1 MGRERR
7 FSVERGSSYPG
18 DCSHEFRP
26 VAPARRSRGSFFG
39 GDGEGSESNSRHS
52 RQGAAGARRNSKSG
66 QPIMTMIFRKPIEGI
81 ERPQMPADVV
91 IVGGGPAGMAC
102 ALRLAQLI
110 DAHNAAH
117 PDSQLSKENIYV
129 LEKAREI
136 GQHCLSGALLDPR
149 SMRELLPDFEKE
161 APLDAKVDKESVYF
175 LTEKSK
181 FKFPITPPPLRD
193 HGNYVISL
201 NRFVKWLGSKVEE
214 TGITIFTG
222 FAGSELLF
230 EGDRVTGVRTD
241 DKGVDK
247 EGHQKS
253 NFEPGYDLQAKIV
266 ILAEGPRGSL
276 TKQLIN
282 KFDLAKNTNPQ
293 TYGVGVKELWE
304 VPAGRIAPG
313 EVIYTMGWPLTT
325 KEYGGAWIYGSKD
338 NVVSLG
344 FVTGLDYADPRLDPQ
359 RVLQQFKRHPFVA
372 KLLEGGKMI
381 RYGAK
386 SLPYGGWWA
395 IPPVAGN
402 GWMILGDSAGF
413 LNSARLKGIHLAIK
427 SGMLAAET
435 AFEALKKDDSSAA
448 MLGEYQKKVESSWIK
463 DELWKVRN
471 MHQGF
476 EQGLYAGMFHTGL
489 QMITGGRGLRNRY
502 PARAG
507 HEHMHKLAELPADG
521 GAEAHLLGPAKGD
534 GRLTFDKLTDL
545 YHSGTKHEEDQPS
558 HLVIDDTNIC
568 NTRCVKEYGS
578 PCQNFCPANVY
589 EMVDDA
595 SQPNGKLISLNPSNC
610 VHCKTCDIADPY
622 QIITWVPPEGG
633 GGPNYDGM

>member
-1 MGRERR
+1 ML
-7 FSVERGSSYPG
+7 
-18 DCSHEFRP
+18 
-26 VAPARRSRGSFFG
+26 
-39 GDGEGSESNSRHS
+39 
-52 RQGAAGARRNSKSG
+52 
-66 QPIMTMIFRKPIEGI
+66 IFRKPLSNI

-102 ALRLAQLI
+102 ALRLSQLI
-110 DAHNAAH
+110 DQHNAKN

-129 LEKAREI
+129 LEKAREV

-149 SMRELLPDFEKE
+149 SMRELLPGFEKE
-161 APLDAKVDKESVYF
+161 APIDAEVTKEAVYF
-175 LTEKSK
+175 LTEKGK

-201 NRFVKWLGSKVEE
+201 NRFVKWLGGKVEE

-230 EGDRVTGVRTD
+230 DGDKDGASVTGVRTD

-247 EGHQKS
+247 QNQPKS
-253 NFEPGYDLQAKIV
+253 NFEPGYELQAKIT
-266 ILAEGPRGSL
+266 ILAEGTRGSL
-276 TKQLIN
+276 TKQLITR
-282 KFDLAKNTNPQ
+282 FGLDRDRNPQ
-293 TYGVGVKELWE
+293 TYGQGIKELWE

-325 KEYGGAWIYGSKD
+325 KEYGGAWIYGGKD

-344 FVTGLDYADPRLDPQ
+344 FVTGLDYPDPRLDPQ
-359 RVLQQFKRHPFVA
+359 RVLQQFKRHPLVA
-372 KLLEGGKMI
+372 RLLEGGKMI

-386 SLPYGGWWA
+386 SLPYGGWWS
-395 IPPVAGN
+395 IPPVAGH

-413 LNSARLKGIHLAIK
+413 LNSQRLKGIHLAIK

-435 AFEALKKDDSSAA
+435 AFEALKKNDFSAA
-448 MLGEYQKKVESSWIK
+448 ILSDFQKRVESSWIK

-471 MHQGF
+471 FHQGF
-476 EQGLYAGMFHTGL
+476 EHGFLRGMINAGL
-489 QMITGGRGLRNRY
+489 QQLTGGRGLH
-502 PARAG
+502 ARSPSTAG
-507 HEHMHKLAELPADG
+507 YLRMKKVAELPADG
-521 GAEAHLLGPAKGD
+521 GDEAHLLGPAKGD
-534 GRLTFDKLTDL
+534 GKLTFDKLTDL
-545 YHSGTKHEEDQPS
+545 YHSGTKHEEDQPA
-558 HLVIDDTNIC
+558 HLVIQDTDIC
-568 NTRCVKEYGS
+568 NTRCVKEFGS

-595 SQPNGKLISLNPSNC
+595 SQPNGKRISLNPSNC